1 MESTFLSMKHSDI
14 LKARDDAVVLGVVKY
29 TSKKYF
35 TSKNLCR
42 HRVVF
47 MKTIAVAA
55 TTQR

>member
-1 MESTFLSMKHSDI
+1 MKHSDI